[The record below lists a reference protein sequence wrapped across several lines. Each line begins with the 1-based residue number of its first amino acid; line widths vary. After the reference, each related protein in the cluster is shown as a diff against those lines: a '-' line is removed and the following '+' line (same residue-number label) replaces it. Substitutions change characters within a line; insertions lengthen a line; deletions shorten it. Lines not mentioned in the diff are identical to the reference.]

1 MKKIFLLFL
10 PLTLIGCS
18 SSETT
23 SLSNTS
29 SAGNATTSSNQ
40 TTSSNTS
47 IVTEFNVNGNVYLLK
62 DNSEMPLK
70 DVVFKLENETN
81 KYLST
86 SSDEQGQFSFTNV
99 KNGNYSFSIYI
110 TPFTIKDF
118 SSYEVLINKDA
129 TIQKTV
135 VERLNANWT
144 ELV

>member
-10 PLTLIGCS
+10 PLMLVGCS
-18 SSETT
+18 SSENT
-23 SLSNTS
+23 SSNDTS
-29 SAGNATTSSNQ
+29 SAGNT

-47 IVTEFNVNGNVYLLK
+47 IATEFNVKGNVYLLK

-110 TPFTIKDF
+110 APFTIKDF
-118 SSYEVLINKDA
+118 SSYEVLINKDE

-135 VERLNANWT
+135 VEVLNANWT
-144 ELV
+144 KLV

>member
-10 PLTLIGCS
+10 PLMLIGCS

-23 SLSNTS
+23 SSSSTS
-29 SAGNATTSSNQ
+29 SAGNATTSSN
-40 TTSSNTS
+40 TS
-47 IVTEFNVNGNVYLLK
+47 IATEFNVNGSVYLLK

>member
-10 PLTLIGCS
+10 PLMLVGCS
-18 SSETT
+18 SSENT
-23 SLSNTS
+23 SSNDTS
-29 SAGNATTSSNQ
+29 SAGNTTTSSNQ

-47 IVTEFNVNGNVYLLK
+47 IATEFNVNGNVYLLK

-110 TPFTIKDF
+110 APFTIKDF
-118 SSYEVLINKDA
+118 SSYEILINKDA

-135 VERLNANWT
+135 VELLNANWT
-144 ELV
+144 KLV

>member
-10 PLTLIGCS
+10 PLMLIGCS

-23 SLSNTS
+23 SSSNTS

-47 IVTEFNVNGNVYLLK
+47 IATEFNVNGNVYLLK

-86 SSDEQGQFSFTNV
+86 SSDEQGKFSFTNV

-118 SSYEVLINKDA
+118 SSYEVLINKDT